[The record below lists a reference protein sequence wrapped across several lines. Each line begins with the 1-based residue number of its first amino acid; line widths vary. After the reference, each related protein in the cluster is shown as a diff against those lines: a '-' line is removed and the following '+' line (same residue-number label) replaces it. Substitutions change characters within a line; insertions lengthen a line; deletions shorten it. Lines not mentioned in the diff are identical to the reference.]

1 MLASDVDNC
10 SFSSWYPDFEKVTFK
25 SVVLPVPD
33 DVADYLKPK
42 DDNGLF
48 LPIECDT
55 DEAGTSASF
64 EDEDD
69 SEETTVRPSFPD
81 FCSAVREAINQLGG
95 SVLPKLN
102 WSSPRD
108 ATWMGFG
115 RSLKCTTLTE
125 LFTLLKSSDFVC
137 HDLTMPYQHCL
148 DQESRE
154 GQKVN
159 YVLVLRRWSD
169 TINRGHEFRCFVR
182 ERELVGISQRDPTQF
197 YDHIAGDAQSIVT
210 DIRTFFR
217 EFVQNRFQSKSYVF
231 DVLRLRKDRVKL
243 VDFNPFS
250 PVTDSHLFDWDELK
264 QMQPVNQVDFRYIE
278 SEMGIQ
284 PDGLQRYGRP
294 QDFNDLAE
302 GNDPAKLVDF
312 LKLQGQIQANEG
324 EDSSGDEQNGT

>member
-1 MLASDVDNC
+1 MLANDVDNC

-25 SVVLPVPD
+25 SVVLPIPD
-33 DVADYLKPK
+33 DVATYLKPN

-48 LPIECDT
+48 LPVECDQ

-64 EDEDD
+64 EN
-69 SEETTVRPSFPD
+69 EETEESDVARPSFPE
-81 FCSAVREAINQLGG
+81 FCSAVREGINELGG

-108 ATWMGFG
+108 AAWMGFG
-115 RSLKCTTLTE
+115 RSLKCTTLTDV
-125 LFTLLKSSDFVC
+125 FTLLKSSEFVC
-137 HDLTMPYQHCL
+137 HDLSAPYQHCT
-148 DQESRE
+148 DVDSHE
-154 GQKVN
+154 GQKVA

-182 ERELVGISQRDPTQF
+182 DRELLGISQRDPTQF
-197 YDHIAGDAQSIVT
+197 YDHIAADANSIVT

-250 PVTDSHLFDWDELK
+250 PVTDSHLFEWDELTHL
-264 QMQPVNQVDFRYIE
+264 QPVNQVDFRFVE

-302 GNDPAKLVDF
+302 GNDPAKLIDF
-312 LKLQGQIQANEG
+312 LKLQGQIQAG
-324 EDSSGDEQNGT
+324 QDSSGDDEQEGT